1 MEEKNEKNV
10 ETTDYSSNKSIL
22 RSIDEVLN
30 RFKIHFILNLL
41 NLILSLVSCVLYIFS
56 TYQPCLFHNSNVY
69 LLFNFGTR
77 CYFLIDVL
85 FNIFIVQKNKL
96 HWEEYF
102 AIALEL
108 FTILPYL
115 YFRLFVKFIE
125 NYSNFSYILT
135 NSFVTLRVYR
145 IVKLST
151 YIVSNFYSSG
161 K

>member
-1 MEEKNEKNV
+1 MEEKSEKLT
-10 ETTDYSSNKSIL
+10 EATDYSSNKSIL
-22 RSIDEVLN
+22 RLIDEILN

-41 NLILSLVSCVLYIFS
+41 NLILSIVTCVLYIFS
-56 TYQPCLFHNSNVY
+56 TYKPCLFHQSNIY
-69 LLFNFGTR
+69 LLFNFSTR
-77 CYFLIDVL
+77 CYFLLDIL
-85 FNIFIVQKNKL
+85 FNIIIVQKNKL
-96 HWEEYF
+96 YWEDYLG
-102 AIALEL
+102 IALEL

-115 YFRLFVKFIE
+115 YFRIFVKFIE

-151 YIVSNFYSSG
+151 YIVSISFILG